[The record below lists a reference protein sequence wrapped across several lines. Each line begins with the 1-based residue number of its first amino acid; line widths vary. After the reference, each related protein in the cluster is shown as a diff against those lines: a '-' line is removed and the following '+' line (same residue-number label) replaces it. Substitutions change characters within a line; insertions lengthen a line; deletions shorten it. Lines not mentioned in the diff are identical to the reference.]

1 MLMLLSSSEWSLKG
15 FGNRQPKH
23 NRQENRV
30 NSTMAGIHGEWES
43 VLEKDVSSLDSN
55 VMPSLDQINIECEV
69 SVEDFVICFV
79 LQEKEID

>member
-1 MLMLLSSSEWSLKG
+1 
-15 FGNRQPKH
+15 
-23 NRQENRV
+23 
-30 NSTMAGIHGEWES
+30 MAGIHGEWES